1 MKKYVALSLLFLT
14 SVGVVLN
21 HVSFE
26 ALDDSHVLNVDG
38 MRWDV
43 WGAAQDRLNTLTRQC
58 EGVKRVTEEQ
68 DMDVSLWAA
77 VREHSPPDSR
87 QMKVRQLHSTGQWYL
102 AEVSFETLQPAVI
115 LLKRTGNKIEI
126 QEGALWSGSVGLWLP
141 GPWIRRYLQRQAVA
155 APADLL
161 ACYEPSPG
169 LFKPQ

>member
-26 ALDDSHVLNVDG
+26 AMDDSHVLNVDG

-43 WGAAQDRLNTLTRQC
+43 WGAAQDHLNTLTRQC

>member
-1 MKKYVALSLLFLT
+1 
-14 SVGVVLN
+14 
-21 HVSFE
+21 
-26 ALDDSHVLNVDG
+26 

-68 DMDVSLWAA
+68 DMDSSLWAV

-87 QMKVRQLHSTGQWYL
+87 QMKVRQLLSIGQWYL

-115 LLKRTGNKIEI
+115 LLKKTGNKIEI
-126 QEGALWSGSVGLWLP
+126 QEGALWSGPVGPWLP

-155 APADLL
+155 APAELL